1 MRVSE
6 SNSITTDIISFMCS
20 LGTLLWCLRF
30 LYENNNSGDWLVSHC
45 GVKVGSLEA
54 IMLDYLIVCSAYFRL
69 LKILGISRLTRLSS
83 DEINSF
89 NANPE
94 EGHCLLID
102 ILKLCYDN
110 SISLCVEQLTCS
122 SLPEHPAIRAR
133 SWWFVLLEIISYAR
147 GGFDANTRTIL
158 MISSCRRIRYF

>member
-1 MRVSE
+1 M
-6 SNSITTDIISFMCS
+6 
-20 LGTLLWCLRF
+20 RF

-94 EGHCLLID
+94 EGPCLLID
-102 ILKLCYDN
+102 ILKLCFHLLVRQLYN
-110 SISLCVEQLTCS
+110 SMRGTTYLQQFAGTSR
-122 SLPEHPAIRAR
+122 HPSKILIIRIVR
-133 SWWFVLLEIISYAR
+133 NIYPLS
-147 GGFDANTRTIL
+147 
-158 MISSCRRIRYF
+158 